1 MQGCWLSCIS
11 QHISTDCSGISGGTK
26 PKQRDS
32 IPTHDAPFIQPEKFR
47 PPLSHH
53 PLLSPPHH
61 YTTSYTMA
69 TTTQD
74 DWPLSPDEYLRYGRQ
89 MIMPEWGLGG
99 TCARKLD

>member
-1 MQGCWLSCIS
+1 
-11 QHISTDCSGISGGTK
+11 
-26 PKQRDS
+26 
-32 IPTHDAPFIQPEKFR
+32 
-47 PPLSHH
+47 
-53 PLLSPPHH
+53 
-61 YTTSYTMA
+61 MA